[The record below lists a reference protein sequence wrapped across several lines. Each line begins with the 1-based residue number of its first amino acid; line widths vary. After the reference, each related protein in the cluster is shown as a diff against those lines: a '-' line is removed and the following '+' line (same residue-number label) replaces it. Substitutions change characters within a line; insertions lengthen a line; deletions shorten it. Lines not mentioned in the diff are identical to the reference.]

1 MHAGWCS
8 DDVWLRKYMRCYRRA
23 MMSSDPRLCRTG
35 QRRARKRLP
44 SSPTCP
50 SLACLLPPHGERSSG
65 TADRSIIRGS
75 YWSATEHDDINITGA
90 DIRSAVVVFGDPSVY
105 LGELVF
111 QILALLV
118 TAATTSVCDVASN
131 DTEIVMCHQ
140 DSTSG

>member
-1 MHAGWCS
+1 MLPARDDEFGSAVVSYRPAAGEEAS
-8 DDVWLRKYMRCYRRA
+8 ALFADVPLAGLLTAAPWRTFVWYRRQKHN
-23 MMSSDPRLCRTG
+23 S
-35 QRRARKRLP
+35 
-44 SSPTCP
+44 
-50 SLACLLPPHGERSSG
+50 
-65 TADRSIIRGS
+65 GS